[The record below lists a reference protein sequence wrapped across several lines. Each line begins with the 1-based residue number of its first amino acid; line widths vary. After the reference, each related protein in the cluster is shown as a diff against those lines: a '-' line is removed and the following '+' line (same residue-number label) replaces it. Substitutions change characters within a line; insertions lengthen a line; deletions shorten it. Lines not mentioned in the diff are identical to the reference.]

1 MGRAG
6 DKPRKP
12 RRRLAKVPRGFEPND
27 LHLAGLNNPSG
38 GNYGTRDDHDAA
50 SYRSTNLGRFGRAI
64 LWLLGRR
71 KREQVDPNT
80 GADSN
85 SESE

>member
-1 MGRAG
+1 MGQSG
-6 DKPRKP
+6 DKPRK
-12 RRRLAKVPRGFEPND
+12 RRQRLAKVPRGFEPND

-50 SYRSTNLGRFGRAI
+50 SYRSTNLGRMGRAF

-71 KREQVDPNT
+71 TREQVDPHT
-80 GADSN
+80 EAGATP
-85 SESE
+85 ESE

>member
-1 MGRAG
+1 
-6 DKPRKP
+6 
-12 RRRLAKVPRGFEPND
+12 VPRGFEPND

-38 GNYGTRDDHDAA
+38 GNYGTRDDHGAA
-50 SYRSTNLGRFGRAI
+50 SYRSTNLGRFGRAF

-80 GADSN
+80 DADSSSQ
-85 SESE
+85 SE